1 MVDGLGCFVPRGPV
15 LDYHGT
21 ARDITYVSPRR
32 LPNQQWS
39 SWTFRIPSLSPIST
53 RYLPRSL
60 FGSRL
65 VPRLLSAKALIHRN
79 QDNTSPLL
87 LRCFIDKCR
96 RAFLG
101 QATISTEITVFQIL
115 GDLGRLSSQIPDAV
129 KSFFILSGFTDLIV
143 IIELDAN
150 IREISYGFGFFF
162 SRFST
167 IFSVLNSADYG
178 HMMPYHPDQS
188 IPVSFRIA
196 KSQNRRRVSIQGTE
210 GGVPV
215 GLASRSTT
223 LPRWLASDS
232 SPKV

>member
-87 LRCFIDKCR
+87 LRCFVDKCR

-101 QATISTEITVFQIL
+101 QATISTEVFFHSFRVYRSDSRHRTRCKYQRNLIRI
-115 GDLGRLSSQIPDAV
+115 RL
-129 KSFFILSGFTDLIV
+129 
-143 IIELDAN
+143 
-150 IREISYGFGFFF
+150 FFF
-162 SRFST
+162 A
-167 IFSVLNSADYG
+167 IQ
-178 HMMPYHPDQS
+178 YH
-188 IPVSFRIA
+188 
-196 KSQNRRRVSIQGTE
+196 IQCTQQC
-210 GGVPV
+210 
-215 GLASRSTT
+215 
-223 LPRWLASDS
+223 
-232 SPKV
+232 

>member
-87 LRCFIDKCR
+87 LRCFVDKCR

-101 QATISTEITVFQIL
+101 QATISTEITVF
-115 GDLGRLSSQIPDAV
+115 QIPDAV

-162 SRFST
+162 RDSVPYSVYST
-167 IFSVLNSADYG
+167 VLITA
-178 HMMPYHPDQS
+178 
-188 IPVSFRIA
+188 
-196 KSQNRRRVSIQGTE
+196 T
-210 GGVPV
+210 
-215 GLASRSTT
+215 
-223 LPRWLASDS
+223 
-232 SPKV
+232 